1 MRDKE
6 KILML
11 VTLII
16 FIVVLLLS
24 FVVITYFNIKE
35 ENKVPKHDKTTIQES
50 TTTKESTTEIITES
64 TTEIITETTTTK
76 TNTTKVITT
85 TKNQNRTTTTK
96 RATTTTTTTTNV
108 SIVDPS
114 ELDEWCLNIFN
125 IINDTRKNN
134 GLNAVSLKKDIRD
147 LAIDASIKWKTIH
160 DDGLKSYLYGYNY
173 YGYQSNILSSNSGY
187 KVIANETLKNTDVGT
202 NKYLNYV
209 GININKVDNKYYF
222 IIIYE

>member
-24 FVVITYFNIKE
+24 FAVITYFNIKE

-50 TTTKESTTEIITES
+50 TTTKESTTEP
-64 TTEIITETTTTK
+64 TTEIVTEAVTEITTTK
-76 TNTTKVITT
+76 TSSTKVTTTATKKITTKG
-85 TKNQNRTTTTK
+85 
-96 RATTTTTTTTNV
+96 TTTTTEEIV
-108 SIVDPS
+108 SIVNPS

-125 IINDTRKNN
+125 IINDTRKRN
-134 GLNAVSLKKDIRD
+134 GLNTLSLKKDIRD
-147 LAIDASIKWKTIH
+147 LAIDASIKWESIH
-160 DDGLKSYLYGYNY
+160 DEGLKSYLYGYNY
-173 YGYQSNILSSNSGY
+173 YGYQSNILSSNTGY

>member
-6 KILML
+6 KIIML

-24 FVVITYFNIKE
+24 FTVITYFNIKE

-50 TTTKESTTEIITES
+50 TTTKESTIKPTTKIITEA
-64 TTEIITETTTTK
+64 TTEITTTK
-76 TNTTKVITT
+76 TNTTKVTTTATKKITT
-85 TKNQNRTTTTK
+85 KV
-96 RATTTTTTTTNV
+96 TTTTTEEIV
-108 SIVDPS
+108 SIVNPS

-125 IINDTRKNN
+125 IINDTRKRN
-134 GLNAVSLKKDIRD
+134 GLNTLSLKKDIRD
-147 LAIDASIKWKTIH
+147 LAIDASIKWESIY
-160 DDGLKSYLYGYNY
+160 DEGLKSYLYGYNY
-173 YGYQSNILSSNSGY
+173 YGYQSNILSSNNGY
-187 KVIANETLKNTDVGT
+187 KVIVNETLKNTDVGT

>member
-11 VTLII
+11 VALII

-24 FVVITYFNIKE
+24 FTVITYFNIKE

-50 TTTKESTTEIITES
+50 TTTKESTIKP
-64 TTEIITETTTTK
+64 TTEIITEATTEITTTK
-76 TNTTKVITT
+76 TNTTKVTTTATKKITT
-85 TKNQNRTTTTK
+85 KV
-96 RATTTTTTTTNV
+96 TTTTTDKIV
-108 SIVDPS
+108 SIVNPS

-125 IINDTRKNN
+125 IINDTRKRN
-134 GLNAVSLKKDIRD
+134 GLNTLSLKKDIRD
-147 LAIDASIKWKTIH
+147 LAIDASIKWESIH
-160 DDGLKSYLYGYNY
+160 DEGLKSYLYGYNY
-173 YGYQSNILSSNSGY
+173 YGYQSNILSSNTGY

-222 IIIYE
+222 LIIYE

>member
-6 KILML
+6 KIIML

-24 FVVITYFNIKE
+24 FTVITYFNIKE

-50 TTTKESTTEIITES
+50 TTTKESTTEP
-64 TTEIITETTTTK
+64 TTEITTEAVTEITTTKTSSTRVTTTGKNQNSTTTTK
-76 TNTTKVITT
+76 GTSV
-85 TKNQNRTTTTK
+85 TTTT
-96 RATTTTTTTTNV
+96 ANV

-114 ELDEWCLNIFN
+114 DLDEWCLNIFN

-147 LAIDASIKWKTIH
+147 LAIDASIKWETIH

-173 YGYQSNILSSNSGY
+173 YGYQSNILSSNTGY

-209 GININKVDNKYYF
+209 GVNINKVDNKYYF

>member
-6 KILML
+6 KIIML
-11 VTLII
+11 LTLII

-24 FVVITYFNIKE
+24 FTVITYFNIKE

-50 TTTKESTTEIITES
+50 TTTKESTTEITTEP
-64 TTEIITETTTTK
+64 TTEIITEATTTK
-76 TNTTKVITT
+76 TNTTKVTTT

-96 RATTTTTTTTNV
+96 RTTTTTTTTNV

-134 GLNAVSLKKDIRD
+134 GLNAVNLKKDIRD
-147 LAIDASIKWKTIH
+147 LAIDASIKWETIH

-173 YGYQSNILSSNSGY
+173 YGYQSDILSSNNGY
-187 KVIANETLKNTDVGT
+187 KVIANETLKNTDVGK
-202 NKYLNYV
+202 NKYLNYI

>member
-6 KILML
+6 KIIML

-16 FIVVLLLS
+16 FMVVLLLS
-24 FVVITYFNIKE
+24 FTVITYFNIKE

-50 TTTKESTTEIITES
+50 TTTKESTTEPITEI
-64 TTEIITETTTTK
+64 TTEAVTEITTTK
-76 TNTTKVITT
+76 TSSTKVTTTKKNQNPITT
-85 TKNQNRTTTTK
+85 TKGTNMTTTTES
-96 RATTTTTTTTNV
+96 V

-147 LAIDASIKWKTIH
+147 LAIDASIKWETIH

-173 YGYQSNILSSNSGY
+173 YGYQSNILSSNTGY

-209 GININKVDNKYYF
+209 GVNINKVDNKYYF

>member
-11 VTLII
+11 VALII

-24 FVVITYFNIKE
+24 FTVITYFNIKE

-50 TTTKESTTEIITES
+50 TTTKESTIEP
-64 TTEIITETTTTK
+64 TTEIITEATTEITTTK
-76 TNTTKVITT
+76 TNTTKVTTTATKKITT
-85 TKNQNRTTTTK
+85 KV
-96 RATTTTTTTTNV
+96 TTTTTEEIV
-108 SIVDPS
+108 SIVNPS

-125 IINDTRKNN
+125 IINDTRKRN
-134 GLNAVSLKKDIRD
+134 GLNTLSLKKDIRD
-147 LAIDASIKWKTIH
+147 LAIDASIKWESIY
-160 DDGLKSYLYGYNY
+160 DEGLKSYLYGYNY
-173 YGYQSNILSSNSGY
+173 YGYQSNILSSNNGY

>member
-6 KILML
+6 KIIML

-24 FVVITYFNIKE
+24 FTVITYFNIKE

-50 TTTKESTTEIITES
+50 TTTKESTTEI
-64 TTEIITETTTTK
+64 TTEAVTEITTTSSTRVTTTKKNQNPTITTKGTTVTTTT
-76 TNTTKVITT
+76 
-85 TKNQNRTTTTK
+85 
-96 RATTTTTTTTNV
+96 ANV

-147 LAIDASIKWKTIH
+147 LAIDASIKWETIH

-173 YGYQSNILSSNSGY
+173 YGYQSNILNSNTGY

-209 GININKVDNKYYF
+209 GVNINKVDNKYYF

>member
-24 FVVITYFNIKE
+24 FAVITYFNIKE

-50 TTTKESTTEIITES
+50 TTTKESTTEPTTKIVTEAV
-64 TTEIITETTTTK
+64 TEITTTK
-76 TNTTKVITT
+76 TSSTKVTTTATKKITTKG
-85 TKNQNRTTTTK
+85 
-96 RATTTTTTTTNV
+96 TTTTTEEIV
-108 SIVDPS
+108 SIVNPS

-125 IINDTRKNN
+125 IINDTRKRN
-134 GLNAVSLKKDIRD
+134 GLNTLSLKKNIRD
-147 LAIDASIKWKTIH
+147 LAIDASIKWESIH
-160 DDGLKSYLYGYNY
+160 DEGLKSYLYGYNY
-173 YGYQSNILSSNSGY
+173 YGYQSNILNSNNGY

-209 GININKVDNKYYF
+209 GVNINKVDNKYYF

>member
-11 VTLII
+11 VALII

-24 FVVITYFNIKE
+24 FTVIAYFNIKE

-50 TTTKESTTEIITES
+50 TTTKESTIKPTTKIITEA
-64 TTEIITETTTTK
+64 TTEITTTK
-76 TNTTKVITT
+76 TNTTKVTTTATKKITT
-85 TKNQNRTTTTK
+85 KV
-96 RATTTTTTTTNV
+96 TTTTTEEIV
-108 SIVDPS
+108 SIVNPS

-125 IINDTRKNN
+125 IINDTRKRN
-134 GLNAVSLKKDIRD
+134 GLNTLSLKKDIRD
-147 LAIDASIKWKTIH
+147 LAIDASIKWESIH
-160 DDGLKSYLYGYNY
+160 DEGLKSYLYGYNY
-173 YGYQSNILSSNSGY
+173 YGYQSNILSSNNGY

>member
-24 FVVITYFNIKE
+24 FAVITYFNIKE

-50 TTTKESTTEIITES
+50 TTTKESTTEPTTKIVTEAV
-64 TTEIITETTTTK
+64 TEITTTK
-76 TNTTKVITT
+76 TSSTKVTTTATKKITTKG
-85 TKNQNRTTTTK
+85 
-96 RATTTTTTTTNV
+96 TTTTTEEIV
-108 SIVDPS
+108 SIVNPS

-125 IINDTRKNN
+125 IINDTRKRN
-134 GLNAVSLKKDIRD
+134 GLNTLSLKKNIRD
-147 LAIDASIKWKTIH
+147 LAIDASIKWESIH
-160 DDGLKSYLYGYNY
+160 DEGLKSYLYGYNY
-173 YGYQSNILSSNSGY
+173 YGYQSNILSSNNGY

>member
-24 FVVITYFNIKE
+24 FTVITYFNIKE

-50 TTTKESTTEIITES
+50 TTTKESTTEP
-64 TTEIITETTTTK
+64 TTEIVTEAVTEITTTK
-76 TNTTKVITT
+76 TNTTKVTTTATKKITT
-85 TKNQNRTTTTK
+85 KV
-96 RATTTTTTTTNV
+96 TTTTTEKIV
-108 SIVDPS
+108 SIVNPS

-125 IINDTRKNN
+125 IINDTRKRN
-134 GLNAVSLKKDIRD
+134 GLNTLSLKKDIRD
-147 LAIDASIKWKTIH
+147 LAIDASIKWERIH
-160 DDGLKSYLYGYNY
+160 DEGLKSYLYGYNY
-173 YGYQSNILSSNSGY
+173 YGYQSNILSSNNGY

>member
-6 KILML
+6 KIIML

-24 FVVITYFNIKE
+24 FTVITYFNIKE

-50 TTTKESTTEIITES
+50 TTTKESTTEI
-64 TTEIITETTTTK
+64 TTEAVTEITTTSSTRVTTTKKNQNPTTTTK
-76 TNTTKVITT
+76 GTTV
-85 TKNQNRTTTTK
+85 TTTT
-96 RATTTTTTTTNV
+96 ANV

-147 LAIDASIKWKTIH
+147 LAIDASIKWETIH

-173 YGYQSNILSSNSGY
+173 YGYQSNILSSNTGY

-209 GININKVDNKYYF
+209 GVNINKVDNKYYF

>member
-24 FVVITYFNIKE
+24 FAVITYFNIKE

-50 TTTKESTTEIITES
+50 TTTKESTTEPTTKIVTEAV
-64 TTEIITETTTTK
+64 TEITTTK
-76 TNTTKVITT
+76 TSSTKVTTTATKKITTKG
-85 TKNQNRTTTTK
+85 
-96 RATTTTTTTTNV
+96 TTTTTEEIV
-108 SIVDPS
+108 SIVNPS

-125 IINDTRKNN
+125 IINDTRKRN
-134 GLNAVSLKKDIRD
+134 GLNTLSLKKDIRD
-147 LAIDASIKWKTIH
+147 LAIDASIKWESIH
-160 DDGLKSYLYGYNY
+160 DEGLKSYLYGYNY

-187 KVIANETLKNTDVGT
+187 KVIANETLKNTDVGI

-209 GININKVDNKYYF
+209 GININKVYNKYYF

>member
-24 FVVITYFNIKE
+24 FAVITYFNIKE

-50 TTTKESTTEIITES
+50 TTTKESTTEPTTKIVTEAV
-64 TTEIITETTTTK
+64 TEITTTK
-76 TNTTKVITT
+76 TSSTKVTTTATKKITTKG
-85 TKNQNRTTTTK
+85 
-96 RATTTTTTTTNV
+96 TTTTTEEIV
-108 SIVDPS
+108 SIVNPS

-125 IINDTRKNN
+125 IINDTRKRN
-134 GLNAVSLKKDIRD
+134 GLNTLSLKKDIRD
-147 LAIDASIKWKTIH
+147 LAIDASIKWESIH
-160 DDGLKSYLYGYNY
+160 DEGLKSYLYGYNY
-173 YGYQSNILSSNSGY
+173 YGYQSNILSSNNGY

>member
-1 MRDKE
+1 MRAKE

-24 FVVITYFNIKE
+24 FTVITYFNIKE

-50 TTTKESTTEIITES
+50 TTTKESTTEP
-64 TTEIITETTTTK
+64 TTEIVTETVTEITTTK
-76 TNTTKVITT
+76 TSSTKVTTTATKKITTKG
-85 TKNQNRTTTTK
+85 
-96 RATTTTTTTTNV
+96 TTTTTGEIV
-108 SIVDPS
+108 SIVNPS

-147 LAIDASIKWKTIH
+147 LAIDASIKWESFH
-160 DDGLKSYLYGYNY
+160 DEGLKSYLYGYNY
-173 YGYQSNILSSNSGY
+173 YGYQSNILSSNNGY

>member
-24 FVVITYFNIKE
+24 FAVITYFNIKE

-50 TTTKESTTEIITES
+50 TTTKESTTEP
-64 TTEIITETTTTK
+64 TTEITTEAVTEITTTK
-76 TNTTKVITT
+76 TSSTKVTTTATKKITTKG
-85 TKNQNRTTTTK
+85 
-96 RATTTTTTTTNV
+96 TTTTTEEIV
-108 SIVDPS
+108 SIVNPS

-125 IINDTRKNN
+125 IINDTRKRN
-134 GLNAVSLKKDIRD
+134 GLNTLSLKKDIRD
-147 LAIDASIKWKTIH
+147 LAIDASIKWESIH
-160 DDGLKSYLYGYNY
+160 DEGLKSYLYGYNY
-173 YGYQSNILSSNSGY
+173 YGYQSNILSSNTGY

>member
-6 KILML
+6 KIIML

-24 FVVITYFNIKE
+24 FTVITYFNIKE

-50 TTTKESTTEIITES
+50 TTTKESTTEP
-64 TTEIITETTTTK
+64 TTEIITEATTEITTTK
-76 TNTTKVITT
+76 TSSTKVTTTKKNQNPITT
-85 TKNQNRTTTTK
+85 TKGTSVTTSTES
-96 RATTTTTTTTNV
+96 V

-114 ELDEWCLNIFN
+114 ELDKWCLNIFN
-125 IINDTRKNN
+125 IINDTRKRN
-134 GLNAVSLKKDIRD
+134 GLNTLSLKKDIRD
-147 LAIDASIKWKTIH
+147 LAIDASIKWESIH
-160 DDGLKSYLYGYNY
+160 DEGLKSYLYGYNY
-173 YGYQSNILSSNSGY
+173 YGYQSNILSSNNGY

>member
-24 FVVITYFNIKE
+24 FAVITYFNIKE

-50 TTTKESTTEIITES
+50 TTTKESTTEPTTKIVTEAV
-64 TTEIITETTTTK
+64 TEITTTK
-76 TNTTKVITT
+76 TSSTKVTTTATKKITTKG
-85 TKNQNRTTTTK
+85 
-96 RATTTTTTTTNV
+96 TTTTTEEIV
-108 SIVDPS
+108 SIVNPS

-125 IINDTRKNN
+125 IINDTRKRN
-134 GLNAVSLKKDIRD
+134 GLNTLSLKKDIRD
-147 LAIDASIKWKTIH
+147 LAIDASIKWESIH
-160 DDGLKSYLYGYNY
+160 DEGLKSYLYGYNY
-173 YGYQSNILSSNSGY
+173 YGYQSNILSSNTGY

>member
-6 KILML
+6 KIIML

-24 FVVITYFNIKE
+24 FTVITYFNIKE

-50 TTTKESTTEIITES
+50 TTTKESTTEPP
-64 TTEIITETTTTK
+64 TEIITEAVTEITTTK
-76 TNTTKVITT
+76 TNTTKVTTTATKKITT
-85 TKNQNRTTTTK
+85 KV
-96 RATTTTTTTTNV
+96 TTTTTEETV

-134 GLNAVSLKKDIRD
+134 GLNILGLKKDIID
-147 LAIDASIKWKTIH
+147 LAIGASIKWESIH
-160 DDGLKSYLYGYNY
+160 DEGLKSYLYGYNY
-173 YGYQSNILSSNSGY
+173 YGYQSNILSSNNGY

>member
-11 VTLII
+11 VALII

-24 FVVITYFNIKE
+24 FTVIAYFNIKE

-50 TTTKESTTEIITES
+50 TTTKESTIKPTTKIITEA
-64 TTEIITETTTTK
+64 TTEITTTK
-76 TNTTKVITT
+76 TNTTKVTTTATKKITT
-85 TKNQNRTTTTK
+85 KV
-96 RATTTTTTTTNV
+96 TTTTTEEIA
-108 SIVDPS
+108 SIVNPS

-125 IINDTRKNN
+125 IINDTRKRN
-134 GLNAVSLKKDIRD
+134 GLNTLSLKKDIRD
-147 LAIDASIKWKTIH
+147 LAIDASIKWESIH
-160 DDGLKSYLYGYNY
+160 DEGLKSYLYGYNY
-173 YGYQSNILSSNSGY
+173 YGYQSNILSSNNGY

>member
-24 FVVITYFNIKE
+24 FAVITYFNIKE

-50 TTTKESTTEIITES
+50 TTIKESTTEP
-64 TTEIITETTTTK
+64 TTEITTEAVTEITTTK
-76 TNTTKVITT
+76 TSSTKVTTTATKKITTKG
-85 TKNQNRTTTTK
+85 
-96 RATTTTTTTTNV
+96 TTTTTEEIV
-108 SIVDPS
+108 SIVNPS

-125 IINDTRKNN
+125 IINDTRKRN
-134 GLNAVSLKKDIRD
+134 GLNTLSLKKDIRD
-147 LAIDASIKWKTIH
+147 LAIDASIKWESIH
-160 DDGLKSYLYGYNY
+160 DEGLKSYLYGYNY
-173 YGYQSNILSSNSGY
+173 YGYQSNILSSNTGY

>member
-24 FVVITYFNIKE
+24 FAVITYFNIKE

-50 TTTKESTTEIITES
+50 TTTKESTTEP
-64 TTEIITETTTTK
+64 TTEIVTEAVTEITTTK
-76 TNTTKVITT
+76 TSSTKVTTTATKKITTKG
-85 TKNQNRTTTTK
+85 
-96 RATTTTTTTTNV
+96 TTTTTEEIV
-108 SIVDPS
+108 SIVNPS

-125 IINDTRKNN
+125 IINDTRKRN
-134 GLNAVSLKKDIRD
+134 GLNTLSLKKDIRD
-147 LAIDASIKWKTIH
+147 LAIDASIKWESIH
-160 DDGLKSYLYGYNY
+160 DEGLKSYLYGYNY
-173 YGYQSNILSSNSGY
+173 YGYQSNILSSNNGY

-209 GININKVDNKYYF
+209 GINRS
-222 IIIYE
+222 EERR

>member
-24 FVVITYFNIKE
+24 FTVITYFNIKE

-50 TTTKESTTEIITES
+50 TTTKESTTEP
-64 TTEIITETTTTK
+64 TTEITTEAVTEITTTKTSSTRVTTTKKNQNSTTTTK
-76 TNTTKVITT
+76 GTNV
-85 TKNQNRTTTTK
+85 TTTT
-96 RATTTTTTTTNV
+96 ASV

-125 IINDTRKNN
+125 IINDTRKRN
-134 GLNAVSLKKDIRD
+134 GLNTLSLKKDIRD
-147 LAIDASIKWKTIH
+147 LAIDASIKWESIH
-160 DDGLKSYLYGYNY
+160 DEGLKSYLYGYNY

>member
-6 KILML
+6 KIIML

-24 FVVITYFNIKE
+24 FTVITYFNIKE

-50 TTTKESTTEIITES
+50 TTTKESTIEP
-64 TTEIITETTTTK
+64 TTEITTEAVTEITTTK
-76 TNTTKVITT
+76 TSSTKVTTTATKKITTKG
-85 TKNQNRTTTTK
+85 
-96 RATTTTTTTTNV
+96 TTTTTEKIV
-108 SIVDPS
+108 SIVNPS

-125 IINDTRKNN
+125 IINDTRKRN
-134 GLNAVSLKKDIRD
+134 GLNTLSLKKDIGD
-147 LAIDASIKWKTIH
+147 LAIDASIKWESIH
-160 DDGLKSYLYGYNY
+160 DEGLKSYLYGYNY
-173 YGYQSNILSSNSGY
+173 YGYQSNILSSNNGY

>member
-6 KILML
+6 KIIML

-24 FVVITYFNIKE
+24 FTVITYFNIKE

-50 TTTKESTTEIITES
+50 TTTKESTTEP
-64 TTEIITETTTTK
+64 TTEIVTEAITEITTTK
-76 TNTTKVITT
+76 TSSTKVTTTATKKITTKGITT
-85 TKNQNRTTTTK
+85 TTEEI
-96 RATTTTTTTTNV
+96 V
-108 SIVDPS
+108 SIVNPS

-147 LAIDASIKWKTIH
+147 LANDASIKWETIH

-173 YGYQSNILSSNSGY
+173 YGYQSNILSSNTGY

-209 GININKVDNKYYF
+209 GVNINKVDNKYYF

>member
-6 KILML
+6 KIIML

-50 TTTKESTTEIITES
+50 TTTKESTTEITTEP
-64 TTEIITETTTTK
+64 TTEIITEATTTK
-76 TNTTKVITT
+76 TNTTKVTTT

-96 RATTTTTTTTNV
+96 RTTTTTTTTNV

-147 LAIDASIKWKTIH
+147 LAIDASIKWETIH

-173 YGYQSNILSSNSGY
+173 YGYQSNILNSNSGY

-202 NKYLNYV
+202 HKYLNYV

>member
-24 FVVITYFNIKE
+24 FIVITYFNIKE

-50 TTTKESTTEIITES
+50 TTTKESTTETTTKIVTEAV
-64 TTEIITETTTTK
+64 TEITTTK
-76 TNTTKVITT
+76 TSSTKVTTTATKKITTKGITTKGITT
-85 TKNQNRTTTTK
+85 TTEEI
-96 RATTTTTTTTNV
+96 V
-108 SIVDPS
+108 SIVNPS

-134 GLNAVSLKKDIRD
+134 GLNILSLKKDIRD
-147 LAIDASIKWKTIH
+147 LAIDASIKWESIH
-160 DDGLKSYLYGYNY
+160 DEGLKSYLYGYNY
-173 YGYQSNILSSNSGY
+173 YGYQSNILSSNNGY

>member
-6 KILML
+6 KIIML

-24 FVVITYFNIKE
+24 FTVITYFNIKE

-50 TTTKESTTEIITES
+50 TTTKESTTEPTTEP
-64 TTEIITETTTTK
+64 TTEIVTEAVTEITTTK
-76 TNTTKVITT
+76 TSSTKVTTTATKKITTKG
-85 TKNQNRTTTTK
+85 
-96 RATTTTTTTTNV
+96 TTTTTEEIV
-108 SIVDPS
+108 SIVNPS

-125 IINDTRKNN
+125 IINDTRKRN
-134 GLNAVSLKKDIRD
+134 GLNTLSLKKDIRD
-147 LAIDASIKWKTIH
+147 LAIDASIKWESIH
-160 DDGLKSYLYGYNY
+160 DEGLKSYLYGYNY
-173 YGYQSNILSSNSGY
+173 YGYQSNILSSNTGY
-187 KVIANETLKNTDVGT
+187 KVIANETLKNTDVGI

>member
-24 FVVITYFNIKE
+24 FTVITYFNIKE

-50 TTTKESTTEIITES
+50 TTTKESTIEP
-64 TTEIITETTTTK
+64 TTEIVTETVTEITTTK
-76 TNTTKVITT
+76 TSSTKVTTTATKKITTKG
-85 TKNQNRTTTTK
+85 
-96 RATTTTTTTTNV
+96 TTTTTGEIV
-108 SIVDPS
+108 SIVNPS

-125 IINDTRKNN
+125 IINDTRKRN
-134 GLNAVSLKKDIRD
+134 GLNILSLKKDIRD
-147 LAIDASIKWKTIH
+147 LAIDASIKWESFH
-160 DDGLKSYLYGYNY
+160 DEGLKSYLYGYNY
-173 YGYQSNILSSNSGY
+173 YGYQSNILSSNNGY

>member
-6 KILML
+6 KIIML

-24 FVVITYFNIKE
+24 FTVITYFNIKE

-50 TTTKESTTEIITES
+50 TTTKESTTETTTKIVTEAV
-64 TTEIITETTTTK
+64 TEITTTK
-76 TNTTKVITT
+76 TSSTKVTTTATKKITTKGITT
-85 TKNQNRTTTTK
+85 TTEEI
-96 RATTTTTTTTNV
+96 V
-108 SIVDPS
+108 SIVNPS

-134 GLNAVSLKKDIRD
+134 GLNILSLKKDIRD
-147 LAIDASIKWKTIH
+147 LAIDASIKWESIH
-160 DDGLKSYLYGYNY
+160 DEGLKSYLYGYNY
-173 YGYQSNILSSNSGY
+173 YGYQSNILSSNTGY

>member
-24 FVVITYFNIKE
+24 FAVITYFNIKE

-50 TTTKESTTEIITES
+50 TTTKESTTEP
-64 TTEIITETTTTK
+64 TTEIVTEAVTEITTTK
-76 TNTTKVITT
+76 TSSTKVTTTATKKITTKG
-85 TKNQNRTTTTK
+85 
-96 RATTTTTTTTNV
+96 TTTTTEEIV
-108 SIVDPS
+108 SIVNPS

-125 IINDTRKNN
+125 IINDTRKRN
-134 GLNAVSLKKDIRD
+134 GLNTLSLKKDIRD
-147 LAIDASIKWKTIH
+147 LAIDASIKWESIH
-160 DDGLKSYLYGYNY
+160 DEGLKSYLYGYNY
-173 YGYQSNILSSNSGY
+173 YGYQSNILSSNTGY

-209 GININKVDNKYYF
+209 GININKADNKYYF

>member
-11 VTLII
+11 VALII

-24 FVVITYFNIKE
+24 FTVITYFNIKE

-50 TTTKESTTEIITES
+50 TTTKESTTEPTTKIVTEAV
-64 TTEIITETTTTK
+64 TEITTTK
-76 TNTTKVITT
+76 TSSTKVTTTATKKITTKG
-85 TKNQNRTTTTK
+85 
-96 RATTTTTTTTNV
+96 TTTTTEKIV
-108 SIVDPS
+108 SIVNPS

-125 IINDTRKNN
+125 IINDTRRRN
-134 GLNAVSLKKDIRD
+134 GLNILSLKKDIRD
-147 LAIDASIKWKTIH
+147 LAIDASIKWESIR
-160 DDGLKSYLYGYNY
+160 DEGLKSYLYGYNY
-173 YGYQSNILSSNSGY
+173 YGYQSNILSSNNGY